1 MVYRFCRALVS
12 IVNIIWFNF
21 TFYGKENIPEQ
32 GRYVLCANHMSLYD
46 PVVIA
51 TQIKR
56 QVHYMAKIELY
67 KNPLLRWLM
76 LHLGTIPVD
85 REHVSMHTMREAMSV
100 LKNDGILGIF
110 PEGTRVH
117 GGRGKPMDGFVVFA
131 LKTKSPVLPVRVKG
145 SFKFRGKV
153 DVIFGKP
160 IDLSKY
166 YGKKLKAE
174 EISKISEKIMDNIY
188 DLH

>member
-1 MVYRFCRALVS
+1 MVYRFCRALVTV
-12 IVNIIWFNF
+12 INFIWFRF
-21 TFYGKENIPEQ
+21 TFHGKENIPES
-32 GRYVLCANHMSLYD
+32 GRYVLCANHLSLYD

-76 LHLGTIPVD
+76 LKLGTIPVD
-85 REHVSMHTMREAMSV
+85 RDNVSMNTMRQAMGV
-100 LKNDGILGIF
+100 LKNDEILGIF
-110 PEGTRVH
+110 PEGTRVK
-117 GGRGKPMDGFVVFA
+117 GERIKPMDGFVVFA
-131 LKTKSPVLPVRVKG
+131 LKTKSPILPVHLIG
-145 SFKFRGKV
+145 DFKFRGKV
-153 DVIFGKP
+153 DVVFGKP
-160 IDLSKY
+160 IDLSEY